1 MYYTNVISCIHMYG
15 KPNNESSPVLPE
27 MAWHQPSNIEDV
39 CFPHGLAPW
48 YAAIEASGNPGA
60 ANAIFRF
67 LEPGYRFLLKW
78 APVFFTPALVTL
90 GRDF

>member
-1 MYYTNVISCIHMYG
+1 MFDS
-15 KPNNESSPVLPE
+15 
-27 MAWHQPSNIEDV
+27 D
-39 CFPHGLAPW
+39 GLAPED
-48 YAAIEASGNPGA
+48 AAIEASGNPGA

-90 GRDF
+90 GRDFQSDVRAFFCVAF